1 LYTLLIIANIFLLLI
16 NIYVIS
22 VQKKLIK
29 ILSGIEEKEETS
41 ALDSITSSLTDA
53 VPVEREEE
61 ILLDHEYDGIRELDN
76 NLPPWWKYLFYLTIV
91 FSVIYLMYYHVLGY
105 GDLMIEE
112 YQKEMA
118 QAEKEKQEMMK
129 LMANS
134 IDETN
139 VTLLTDEPSIK
150 EGKDIFMTNC
160 AACHGQKGE
169 GVVGP
174 NLTDSY
180 WLHGGGIKN
189 VFKTIKY
196 GVPAKGMIAWETQLS
211 PSQIQKVASYVLSL
225 QGTNPPNGKAPE
237 GEIWKEEA
245 PAENQPVVP
254 ADSSETKTVG
264 VDTTAT
270 AMVN

>member
-1 LYTLLIIANIFLLLI
+1 MLASSQVFGANDNDSSYMWDYESLYTLLIIANIFLLLI

-29 ILSGIEEKEETS
+29 ILSGAEEDESESAIE
-41 ALDSITSSLTDA
+41 SITSSLTDA
-53 VPVEREEE
+53 VPLEKEEE

-139 VTLLTDEPSIK
+139 VTLLTDEAAIK
-150 EGKDIFMTNC
+150 EGKDIFMANC

-174 NLTDSY
+174 NLTDAY
-180 WLHGGGIKN
+180 WIHGGGIKN

-211 PSQIQKVASYVLSL
+211 PSQIQKVASYVLTL

-237 GEIWKEEA
+237 GEIWKDNSPNE
-245 PAENQPVVP
+245 
-254 ADSSETKTVG
+254 
-264 VDTTAT
+264 
-270 AMVN
+270 